1 MTKRIALL
9 GATGNI
15 GSQVLSLQ
23 KDLDLSFPLISFRNN
38 LERAC
43 QIIEEVCPAYIYLH
57 DPTEEKVQDL
67 KGALEELRRTKA
79 SGIELPSILTRPQ
92 DLEEVF
98 SQEAFDR
105 VVVASSGFASLAPLW
120 AAIQGKKDFVLV
132 NKEALVGAGDILLQ
146 EAKAQG
152 VHIYP
157 ADSEHSAIW
166 QCLQGERMDQV
177 QRLWITASGGPFLHG
192 YPTTMSQITPAQAA
206 KHPRWKMGQKI
217 SIDSATMINKGLEVL
232 EACRLFDLPEDRVSV
247 IVHPESEVHSL
258 VEFKDGT
265 FKAQLNPPDMRLP
278 LALAIT
284 WPERSPIRPLPGP
297 RTEGVFDLGKPG
309 EPSGRGEAG
318 NSSESNGPSGTG
330 GSVNIPHFPF
340 QSLTFQPLPEHLRQP
355 IHMAREAIR
364 RGKAAPA
371 VFNAADE
378 ACVAYFQAGAI
389 SFADI
394 VPTIRQTLSYFLQHD
409 EKELLAAYEGKTDPV
424 WEYLPEALADR
435 WKAALWAKDF
445 VRQMIA

>member
-43 QIIEEVCPAYIYLH
+43 QIIEEVCPSYIYLH

-67 KGALEELRRTKA
+67 KEALEELRRTKT
-79 SGIELPSILTRPQ
+79 SGTELPKILIRPQ

-98 SQEAFDR
+98 SKEAFDR

-120 AAIQGKKDFVLV
+120 AAIRGKKDLVLV
-132 NKEALVGAGDILLQ
+132 NKEGLVGAGDILLQ

-177 QRLWITASGGPFLHG
+177 KRLWITASGGPFLHG
-192 YPTTMSQITPAQAA
+192 YPTTMSRITPAQAA

-284 WPERSPIRPLPGP
+284 WPERAVLSPAPSLGSGAG
-297 RTEGVFDLGKPG
+297 EGV
-309 EPSGRGEAG
+309 
-318 NSSESNGPSGTG
+318 SGTG
-330 GSVNIPHFPF
+330 LAGGSERPLFPF
-340 QSLTFQPLPEHLRQP
+340 QSLSFQPLPEHLRQP

-378 ACVAYFQAGAI
+378 ACVAYFQTGAM

-394 VPTIRQTLSYFLQHD
+394 VPTIRQTLTYFLQHD
-409 EKELLAAYEGKTDPV
+409 EKKILAAYEGKKDPV

-445 VRQMIA
+445 VRQLIA

>member
-43 QIIEEVCPAYIYLH
+43 HIIEEVCPAYIYLH
-57 DPTEEKVQDL
+57 DPTEAKVQDL
-67 KGALEELRRTKA
+67 REALEKLTGTMKSETWP
-79 SGIELPSILTRPQ
+79 PSILTRPQ

-120 AAIQGKKDFVLV
+120 AAIQGKKDLVLV

-152 VHIYP
+152 VQIFP

-177 QRLWITASGGPFLHG
+177 KRLWITASGGPFLHG

-232 EACRLFDLPEDRVSV
+232 EACRLFDLPEDRISV

-258 VEFKDGT
+258 VEFNDGT
-265 FKAQLNPPDMRLP
+265 FKAQLNAPDMCLP

-284 WPERSPIRPLPGP
+284 WPERAVLSPAPSLGSGAG
-297 RTEGVFDLGKPG
+297 EGVNGTGL
-309 EPSGRGEAG
+309 AG
-318 NSSESNGPSGTG
+318 GSESPF
-330 GSVNIPHFPF
+330 FPF
-340 QSLTFQPLPEHLRQP
+340 QSLSFQPLPEHLRQP

-389 SFADI
+389 SFAEI
-394 VPTIRQTLSYFLQHD
+394 IPTIRQTLSYFLQHD
-409 EKELLAAYEGKTDPV
+409 EKELLAAYEGKKDPV

-445 VRQMIA
+445 VRQLIA